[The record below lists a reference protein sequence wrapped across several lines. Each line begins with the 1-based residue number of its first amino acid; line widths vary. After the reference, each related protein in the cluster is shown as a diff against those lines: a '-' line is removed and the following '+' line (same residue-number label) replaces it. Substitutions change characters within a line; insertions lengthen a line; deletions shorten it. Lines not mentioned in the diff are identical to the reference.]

1 MMSIYT
7 NKSDL
12 FMSAAEDINNDT
24 NKCYFL
30 VVPHSAYYSCFLLTI
45 LR

>member
-12 FMSAAEDINNDT
+12 FMSAAEDINND
-24 NKCYFL
+24 N
-30 VVPHSAYYSCFLLTI
+30 LLAELI
-45 LR
+45 

>member
-24 NKCYFL
+24 NKY
-30 VVPHSAYYSCFLLTI
+30 LLAELI
-45 LR
+45 